1 MPIATKGAVKT
12 LSSQDV
18 ERLGSPIVL
27 SNTYHLYLRP
37 GVDVMREF
45 GGLHKFMDWH
55 GAILTDS
62 GGYQVFS
69 LGAMRKITE
78 DGVIFASHIDGSR
91 HELTPEKS
99 IQIQQTIGSDIVMVL
114 DECTPPGSTLEYLAD
129 SVARTTRWAERC
141 KKEFEHGRGESNNP
155 GALLFGINQ
164 GGVVD
169 SLRVEHARQMSRI
182 GFDGYAIGGLSVG
195 EPFVD
200 ACRTVSVLDQNLPQD
215 AARYFMGGA
224 QPHEI
229 VEYVKRGVDMFDCV
243 LPTRNARH
251 GLLYRFRHDDLSKP
265 DFYEMVHVTNEQFKY
280 SKDPLVQ
287 AAAGDAVS
295 EDLSRFS
302 LGYIRHLF
310 TVDEML
316 AYRLVT
322 LANVRFYLGLMRR
335 IRVDIEAGKL

>member
-1 MPIATKGAVKT
+1 MPIATKGAFKT
-12 LSSQDV
+12 LSSQDI

-37 GVDVMREF
+37 GMDVMREF
-45 GGLHKFMDWH
+45 GGLHKLMDWH

-78 DGVIFASHIDGSR
+78 AGVVFASHIDGSK

-114 DECTPPGSTLEYLAD
+114 DECTPPGSTLEYLTD

-141 KKEFEHGRGESNNP
+141 KAEFAQGRGVSNNP
-155 GALLFGINQ
+155 GSMLFGINQ
-164 GGVVD
+164 GGVIE
-169 SLRVEHARQMSRI
+169 SLRVEHALQMSKL

-200 ACRTVSVLDQNLPQD
+200 ACRIVSALDQNLPSD

-251 GLLYRFRHDDLSKP
+251 GLLYRFRHDDLSRP

-280 SKDPLVQ
+280 SKEPLVS
-287 AAAGDAVS
+287 AVDDDLVS
-295 EDLSRFS
+295 QELSRFS
-302 LGYIRHLF
+302 LGYVRHLF

-322 LANVRFYLGLMRR
+322 LANVWFYLGLMRR
-335 IRVDIEAGKL
+335 IRVDIEAGIL